1 MIFSSSNS
9 WGSSSVM
16 RSLAPQC
23 MIASKSIPRS
33 RCHIRGIEG
42 AGEQRDSYWMRRVA
56 PFWKDI
62 WPKTA
67 NPSPAIA
74 DDLFRLCIAAGP
86 SFPTVLA
93 TIRSWLVPV
102 PHPGYLLHLLLE
114 AQLCI
119 QFPEASLEWLDLLVD
134 HPPGPLQD
142 LRKCLLQISQTAP
155 ALVQDRRYQGLDQLC
170 RQYGG

>member
-1 MIFSSSNS
+1 
-9 WGSSSVM
+9 M